1 MSVSNRRD
9 FLKTCALGIGGLV
22 ASCGSERAKNV
33 LFILVDDLGWADVNI
48 NQRSSLYDTPN
59 VDRLAA
65 SGMRFSNAYAACP
78 VCSPTRASIQTGK
91 YPARLQLTNFIP
103 GSHRLPFSEVIP
115 PPFNQQLSHAE
126 TTIAEALR
134 PAGYATAAIGKW
146 HLGGDGFLPTD
157 QGYDS
162 NYAGTSAGM
171 PRSFFYPKWKENV
184 PVDGQDGEFLPDH
197 LTAQALRFIDAHKAQ
212 PFFLYMAYY
221 TVHIPI
227 EAKKEDIAL
236 FESKVVDGLIPG
248 KDHHNPIYAAMVWN
262 LDQNVGRMLD
272 KLDELGIAD
281 DTVVIFTS
289 DNGGLQSSEWKNE
302 PVTSNLPLRNGKG
315 HLYEGGIR
323 EPTIIRAPGV
333 TKPGSV
339 YEGAVISNDYFQ
351 TIIDLTGAS
360 YEGATDGISLLP
372 ALRGEQL
379 PERDLFW
386 HYPHYSNQLGR
397 PGGAVRRGDW
407 KLIEFYDD
415 ASRELYDLSS
425 DIGESNN
432 VIEQHADLA
441 AGLARTLD
449 DWRKSVGAVSPKP
462 SPNFDPNQK
471 DVRDRNY
478 TPPDWQSL

>member
-1 MSVSNRRD
+1 MSASNRRG
-9 FLKTCALGIGGLV
+9 FLKTCALGIGGL
-22 ASCGSERAKNV
+22 AAGCGSERPRNV
-33 LFILVDDLGWADVNI
+33 LFILVDDLGWSDVNI
-48 NQRSSLYDTPN
+48 NERSSLYDTPN
-59 VDRLAA
+59 IDRLAA
-65 SGMRFSNAYAACP
+65 GGMRFSNAYAACP

-103 GSHRLPFSEVIP
+103 GSHRLPYSEVIP
-115 PPFNQQLSHAE
+115 PPFNQQLPHAE
-126 TTIAEALR
+126 TTIAEVLG
-134 PAGYATAAIGKW
+134 PAGYATGAIGKW

-171 PRSFFYPKWKENV
+171 PRSFFFPKWKENV

-197 LTAQALRFIDAHKAQ
+197 LTDQALRFIDSHKAE
-212 PFFLYMAYY
+212 PFFVYMAYY

-227 EAKKEDIAL
+227 EAKEEDVAR
-236 FESKVVDGLIPG
+236 FEAKLVDGLTPG
-248 KDHHNPIYAAMVWN
+248 EDHHNPIYAAMVWN

-281 DTVVIFTS
+281 NTVVIFSS
-289 DNGGLQSSEWKNE
+289 DNGGLQSPEWRNE

-339 YEGAVISNDYFQ
+339 YEGAIISNDYFE
-351 TIIDLTGAS
+351 TIIDLTGTS
-360 YEGATDGISLLP
+360 YDGATDGVSLLP

-425 DIGESNN
+425 DIGEGNN

-441 AGLARTLD
+441 AALAQALD
-449 DWRKSVGAVSPKP
+449 AWRNSVGAVSPKP
-462 SPNFDPNQK
+462 NPNFDPDQK
-471 DVRDRNY
+471 DVRDRTY
-478 TPPDWQSL
+478 TPPDWNSL

>member
-1 MSVSNRRD
+1 MSAGNRRN
-9 FLKTCALGIGGLV
+9 FLKTCALGIGGLA
-22 ASCGSERAKNV
+22 ASCGSQHPKNV

-48 NQRSSLYDTPN
+48 NERSRLYDTPN

-115 PPFNQQLSHAE
+115 PPFNQQLPHSE

-146 HLGGDGFLPTD
+146 HLGGNGFLPTD

-197 LTAQALRFIDAHKAQ
+197 LTAQALRFIDAHQAE

-227 EAKKEDIAL
+227 EAKTEDIAR
-236 FESKVVDGLIPG
+236 FETKVVDGLIPG

-302 PVTSNLPLRNGKG
+302 PVTSNRPLRNGKG

-360 YEGATDGISLLP
+360 YEAATDGISLLP
-372 ALRGEQL
+372 ALRGDQL

-441 AGLARTLD
+441 TQLAQALD
-449 DWRKSVGAVSPKP
+449 DWRTSVGAVSPKP
-462 SPNFDPNQK
+462 NPNFDPNQK
-471 DVRDRNY
+471 DVRDRTY